1 MHGSAK
7 RAGLASLPALKRPSS
22 KEYGN
27 MTTANWNVQT
37 VALALIFFAS
47 MIVMEV
53 LTEGTFNQYRNAG
66 NILPSS
72 VTFFQF
78 LFCFSLPLAMSPAAV
93 STIPTSPRAIWPY
106 VKLSA
111 LVFGATALATAALNY
126 VPYSVKIVFKSA
138 KLIPTMMVS
147 SCMHKVIYSYREYIA
162 ALFLCL
168 GAIGYGYDPGKS
180 SVVTAEYQYLG
191 VLILTISA
199 FCDALVPNIQQDM
212 MKLNNT
218 PAEELMVNTNVV
230 GLVCATCYMIVTG
243 DFTQLVKIGKESPEL
258 LANLSGIGCSLAVA
272 VMCYT
277 TLIKKA
283 GSVAAVSIGTI
294 RKIVTIGLS
303 YILFP
308 KELLPIHMVSSVCV
322 VIGIVLEACKKHKG
336 NTSPTEAEK
345 ESKIALLAKSG
356 KRSTGELTNGNNNH
370 EV

>member
-1 MHGSAK
+1 M
-7 RAGLASLPALKRPSS
+7 AG
-22 KEYGN
+22 GV
-27 MTTANWNVQT
+27 NWNVQT
-37 VALALIFFAS
+37 VVLALIFFAS

-66 NILPSS
+66 NILPAC

-78 LFCFSLPLAMSPAAV
+78 LFCFCLPLAMSPASI
-93 STIPTSPRAIWPY
+93 STIPTSPKAIWPY

-138 KLIPTMMVS
+138 KLIPTMIVS
-147 SCMHKVIYSYREYIA
+147 SCMHKITYSYREYLA
-162 ALFLCL
+162 AFFLCL

-180 SVVTAEYQYLG
+180 SIATGEHQYFG
-191 VLILTISA
+191 IMILTISA
-199 FCDALVPNIQQDM
+199 FCDALVPNIQQEM
-212 MKLNNT
+212 MKLNNL

-230 GLVCATCYMIVTG
+230 GLVCTICYMTITG
-243 DFTQLVKIGKESPEL
+243 DFFALIRIGRESPDL
-258 LANLSGIGCSLAVA
+258 LGNLSGIGCSLAVA

-308 KELLPIHMVSSVCV
+308 KELLPIHMVSTVCV
-322 VIGIVLEACKKHKG
+322 VIGIVMEAFKKPKSG
-336 NTSPTEAEK
+336 SAATEADK
-345 ESKIALLAKSG
+345 ESKKALLVKSG
-356 KRSTGELTNGNNNH
+356 KHSAGALSDQDNA
-370 EV
+370 

>member
-1 MHGSAK
+1 MSG
-7 RAGLASLPALKRPSS
+7 
-22 KEYGN
+22 
-27 MTTANWNVQT
+27 ANWNAQT
-37 VALALIFFAS
+37 VVLALIFFAS

-78 LFCFSLPLAMSPAAV
+78 LFCFCLPLAMSPTAV
-93 STIPTSPRAIWPY
+93 ATIPTTPKAIWPY

-138 KLIPTMMVS
+138 KLIPTMIVS
-147 SCMHKVIYSYREYIA
+147 SCMHKITYSNREYMA
-162 ALFLCL
+162 AFFLCL
-168 GAIGYGYDPGKS
+168 GAVGYGYDPGKS
-180 SVVTAEYQYLG
+180 SIVTGEYQYLG
-191 VLILTISA
+191 VMILTISA

-230 GLVCATCYMIVTG
+230 GLVCATLYMILTG
-243 DFTQLVKIGKESPEL
+243 DFFALISIGRESPDL

-303 YILFP
+303 YVLFP
-308 KELLPIHMVSSVCV
+308 KELLPIHIASTICV
-322 VIGIVLEACKKHKG
+322 VLGIVMEAFKKPKG
-336 NTSPTEAEK
+336 SSPPTDAEK
-345 ESKIALLAKSG
+345 ESKIALLVKSG
-356 KRSTGELTNGNNNH
+356 KHSTSEFGEHDNSKA
-370 EV
+370 